1 MSLDPLFYLVAV
13 VSVFVHGM
21 GKAGFG
27 MGLPILAIPM
37 MSLFVPPLQALSIL
51 VIPLLF
57 MDIITIHRF
66 KGLWR
71 LDIVKF
77 IVPFALLGVVVGS
90 IAFQYLTDNSIRVIL
105 GLIALGFGVNYFY
118 TSQNKES
125 RITSKKLGIFWCTLS
140 GFTSFTIHSGGLPI
154 SFYLLPMRL
163 DRKVFVATSA
173 ICFLSLNLFKLIPYT
188 YLGQINLENLYT
200 SLILLPLAPLGVYFG
215 AFLTN
220 KVTQDFFYNL
230 SHLCLILAGIKLIY
244 DGTGVSLLS

>member
-1 MSLDPLFYLVAV
+1 MNLEPLFYLVAIL
-13 VSVFVHGM
+13 SVFVHGM

-57 MDIITIHRF
+57 MDIITIQKF

-71 LDIVKF
+71 LEIVKF
-77 IVPFALLGVVVGS
+77 IVPYALLGVIVGS
-90 IAFQYLTDNSIRVIL
+90 FAFQYLTDNSIRVIL
-105 GLIALGFGVNYFY
+105 GLIALGFGLNYFY
-118 TSQNKES
+118 MSENREPK
-125 RITSKKLGIFWCTLS
+125 IASKKLGSFWCTLS

-163 DRKVFVATSA
+163 ERKVFVATSA
-173 ICFLSLNLFKLIPYT
+173 ICYLFLNLFKIIPYAF
-188 YLGQINLENLYT
+188 LGQINLENLYI

-220 KVTQDFFYNL
+220 RVTQDFFYNF

-244 DGTGVSLLS
+244 DGTGISLLA

>member
-1 MSLDPLFYLVAV
+1 MNLEPLFYLVAIL
-13 VSVFVHGM
+13 SVFVHGM

-57 MDIITIHRF
+57 MDVITIHKF

-71 LDIVKF
+71 LEIVKF
-77 IVPFALLGVVVGS
+77 IVPYALLGVILGS
-90 IAFQYLTDNSIRVIL
+90 IAFQYLTDNSIRAIL
-105 GLIALGFGVNYFY
+105 GLIALGFGLNYFY
-118 TSQNKES
+118 MSENIEPK
-125 RITSKKLGIFWCTLS
+125 IASKKLGSFWCTLS
-140 GFTSFTIHSGGLPI
+140 GFTSFTIQSGGLPI

-163 DRKVFVATSA
+163 ERKVFVATSA
-173 ICFLSLNLFKLIPYT
+173 ICYLSLNLFKLIPYAF
-188 YLGQINLENLYT
+188 LGQINLENLYI

-220 KVTQDFFYNL
+220 RVTQDFFYNI
-230 SHLCLILAGIKLIY
+230 SHFCLILAGIKLIY
-244 DGTGVSLLS
+244 DGTGVSSLV

>member
-1 MSLDPLFYLVAV
+1 MNLEPLFYLVAIL
-13 VSVFVHGM
+13 SVFVHGM

-57 MDIITIHRF
+57 MDVITIHKF

-71 LDIVKF
+71 LEIVKF
-77 IVPFALLGVVVGS
+77 IVPYALLGVILGS
-90 IAFQYLTDNSIRVIL
+90 IAFQYLTDNSIRAIL
-105 GLIALGFGVNYFY
+105 GLIALGFGLNYFY
-118 TSQNKES
+118 MSENIEPK
-125 RITSKKLGIFWCTLS
+125 IASKKLGSFWCTLS

-163 DRKVFVATSA
+163 ERKVFVATSA
-173 ICFLSLNLFKLIPYT
+173 ICYLSLNLFKLIPYAF
-188 YLGQINLENLYT
+188 LGQINLENLYI

-220 KVTQDFFYNL
+220 RVTQDFFYNI
-230 SHLCLILAGIKLIY
+230 SHFCLILAGIKLIY
-244 DGTGVSLLS
+244 DGTGVSSLV